1 MFDNPHALHDNRGST
16 VLTATTGSMTTDKP
30 QPQMMDTAQA
40 LRAARDYASG
50 GRFGAACHLL
60 DQIIAREPA
69 CGPALYQR
77 GIMYARA
84 GDQMPAADMFKR
96 ALALAPDAPEILLSL
111 ATLHYEQGDWAD
123 AAKLCEKAS
132 GLTKS
137 PLTLYRLGLLLQQAG
152 QGAQA
157 QAAFEKAIGVDPRYV
172 RAYYGL
178 STTRK
183 FTPDDAYYRQLQDIA
198 ARADTL
204 PLDEKI
210 LAAFAVAKAT
220 MDVGDGELALDRF
233 AAANALQKSAMPRYN
248 IAGFHAYVD
257 QVIRLFSVD
266 AATELRKSA
275 KNVNTSACPV
285 FIVGM
290 PRSGSTLVDQ
300 ILSSHPDVA
309 SIGESRL
316 FGRAVPALPPG
327 AREAQV
333 TPALMQELANLL
345 PGIGEKYI
353 AAINGAGQGA
363 SHVIDKM
370 LFNYLWVGVIRL
382 ALPNAKI
389 IHCVRDPRDIALSI
403 WQLHFPNGMGW
414 AYDLA
419 NIGQYYLAYQKMMAH
434 WNAVFPGDIL
444 QLRYED
450 MVAGQEQQTRRLL
463 EFCGLPWDARC
474 LDFHGSER
482 LVKTASAGQVRRPI
496 YGGSV
501 GKWKKYTRH
510 LQPLLD
516 VLGDVKTV
524 LALSAYGLL
533 FGSSVARADLHL
545 DLAGYARS
553 YVVYADQGESATP
566 AAGDEIQ
573 HFEFRRDME
582 MHFTGEKTLDSG
594 LTIGLK
600 SEMKLGLEA
609 ASGSVNSITGGKRDA
624 DPSGASYIYFS
635 DSWGKFFLG
644 ANEGAAYQLQVAAP
658 SADTYVDGMRIYVQT
673 WSIDAWDDGLINLS
687 YAPPNSTIRL
697 GYDNSNFG
705 KIDRATYVTPR
716 WNGLQFGASFAPEN
730 VRFKIGNSFAGAHPD
745 DRVGRFENA
754 YDLAARWDGKL
765 GDVKIAGGIGYS
777 AANPEIRAVPG
788 NNGSAD
794 HQTWSAGL
802 NLGWKEWSIGGA
814 WRDATTGVEGPDNRQ
829 KVVVAGLA
837 WDSKPLH
844 LGATWYQ
851 QVLESNAFSL
861 GLADDIAV
869 QRVTLG
875 GWYQVVDGLTLR
887 STISRLQVD
896 NGTNSTTDPTQWQL
910 AVGTEITF

>member
-1 MFDNPHALHDNRGST
+1 
-16 VLTATTGSMTTDKP
+16 
-30 QPQMMDTAQA
+30 MMDTAQA
-40 LRAARDYASG
+40 LRAARDHAAA
-50 GRFGAACHLL
+50 GRFGAACNLL

-77 GIMYARA
+77 GILYARA
-84 GDQMPAADMFKR
+84 GDQMRAADMFTR

-111 ATLHYEQGDWAD
+111 ATLRYEQDDRAE

-132 GLTKS
+132 RLTKS

-157 QAAFEKAIGVDPRYV
+157 QAAFEKAIGIDPFYV

-178 STTRK
+178 SATRK
-183 FTPDDAYYRQLQDIA
+183 FAPDDIYYRQLQDIA

-204 PLDEKI
+204 PADEKI
-210 LAAFAVAKAT
+210 LAGFAIAKAT
-220 MDVGDGELALDRF
+220 MDCGDGDLALDRF
-233 AAANALQKSAMPRYN
+233 AAANALQKSAMPRYDT
-248 IAGFHAYVD
+248 AQFHAYVD
-257 QVIRLFSVD
+257 QVIRLFSAEAV
-266 AATELRKSA
+266 AELRAQAKGVNSSA
-275 KNVNTSACPV
+275 RPV
-285 FIVGM
+285 FIIGM

-316 FGRAVPALPPG
+316 FARCVPALPPG

-333 TPALMQELANLL
+333 TPPLMQELANLL
-345 PGIGEKYI
+345 PQIGDRYI
-353 AAINGAGQGA
+353 AATGEAGQGA

-389 IHCVRDPRDIALSI
+389 IHCTRDPRDIALSI
-403 WQLHFPNGMGW
+403 WQLHFPTGMGW

-419 NIGQYYLAYQKMMAH
+419 DIGQYYLAYQKMMAH

-444 QLRYED
+444 ELRYED

-501 GKWKKYTRH
+501 GKWKKYARH

-524 LALSAYGLL
+524 LVAGAFLFSAT
-533 FGSSVARADLHL
+533 AAQADLHL
-545 DLAGYARS
+545 DLGGYARS
-553 YVVYADQGESATP
+553 YAVYGHQDEISTP
-566 AAGDEIQ
+566 APGDELR
-573 HFEFRRDME
+573 HFQFRRDME

-594 LTIGLK
+594 LTVGVK
-600 SEMKLGLEA
+600 AEVKLGLESA
-609 ASGSVNSITGGKRDA
+609 TGNVNSITGGKRNGDT
-624 DPSGASYIYFS
+624 SGATYLYFS

-658 SADTYVDGMRIYVQT
+658 SADTYVDGMRIYLQT
-673 WSIDAWDDGLINLS
+673 WSIDVWDDGLNNLS
-687 YAPPNSTIRL
+687 YTPPNSTIRL

-705 KIDRATYVTPR
+705 KIDRATYLTPK
-716 WNGLQFGASFAPEN
+716 WNGLQLGASFAPEN
-730 VRFKIGNSFAGAHPD
+730 ARFRIDDGFGGAHLS

-765 GDVKIAGGIGYS
+765 GDVKIATGIGYS
-777 AANPEIRAVPG
+777 AANPEIKAVPG

-814 WRDATTGVEGPDNRQ
+814 LRNATTGVAGPDNRQ
-829 KVVVAGLA
+829 KVAVAGLA
-837 WDSKPLH
+837 WDSRPLH

-887 STISRLQVD
+887 STVSRLQVD
-896 NGTNSTTDPTQWQL
+896 NGANSAIDPTQWQL
-910 AVGTEITF
+910 AIGTEITF